1 MKYLE
6 FIKESELMIA
16 WIKSCYL
23 NLIKSVTNTNQND
36 RNAAD
41 EEIADTLK
49 CLAELEG
56 FSELELFAI

>member
-1 MKYLE
+1 MRYLQ
-6 FIKESELMIA
+6 FIKQSEHMIA

-23 NLIKSVTNTNQND
+23 NLIKSVTASKQSD
-36 RNAAD
+36 RSISDVEVAD
-41 EEIADTLK
+41 ILK